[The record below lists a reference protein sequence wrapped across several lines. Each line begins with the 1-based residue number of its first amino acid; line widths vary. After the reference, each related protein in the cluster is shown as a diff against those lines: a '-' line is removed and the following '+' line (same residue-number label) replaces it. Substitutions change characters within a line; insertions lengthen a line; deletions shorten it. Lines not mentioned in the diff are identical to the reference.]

1 MFNGTEKVYLPDFVV
16 NGEIVEVKGYRTPEW
31 EAKESHN
38 PDVKVY
44 GKEEMTIILKW
55 VVETYGKDFTDLY
68 EEAQA
73 D

>member
-1 MFNGTEKVYLPDFVV
+1 MPDFVV
-16 NGEIVEVKGYRTPEW
+16 DGEIVEVKGYRNPEW
-31 EAKESHN
+31 EAKEFYN